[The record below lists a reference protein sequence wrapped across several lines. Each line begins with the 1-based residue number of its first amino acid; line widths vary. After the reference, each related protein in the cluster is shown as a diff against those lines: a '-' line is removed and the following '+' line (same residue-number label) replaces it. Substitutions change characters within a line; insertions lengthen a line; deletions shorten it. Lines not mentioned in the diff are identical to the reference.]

1 MKVIY
6 HYTRKPW
13 LERLSAFTRSYFF
26 LWLWINQVK
35 LLYFQFQLQE
45 ETKDK
50 IDIPI
55 ADSTETLLNWL
66 VLSATSVL
74 RESFH

>member
-1 MKVIY
+1 MKVIH

-13 LERLSAFTRSYFF
+13 LERLSAFTRSYFLPWAMNKSGKTIVF
-26 LWLWINQVK
+26 SIPVT
-35 LLYFQFQLQE
+35 E
-45 ETKDK
+45 ETGDK
-50 IDIPI
+50 IDITI

-66 VLSATSVL
+66 VLSGTSVL